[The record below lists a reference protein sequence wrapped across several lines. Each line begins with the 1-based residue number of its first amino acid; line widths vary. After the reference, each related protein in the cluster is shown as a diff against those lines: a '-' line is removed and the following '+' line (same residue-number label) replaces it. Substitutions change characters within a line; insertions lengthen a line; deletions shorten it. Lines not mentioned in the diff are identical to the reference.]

1 MTNIARDCRQQLL
14 EIFQA
19 ALAETNGRARVSE
32 YLHKHPLASPV
43 YLIAFGKAAGAM
55 ARGAHEVLGNRIR
68 DGLVVTKRGSSEL
81 LPWPVLEAGH
91 PMPDEASLKAGERLI
106 EFVKSI
112 PQDAQVL
119 VLLSGGASAL
129 VEALPSGLGL
139 AQLRE
144 LNRWLLGAGLDI
156 HAMNAIRK
164 RISLLKGG
172 RLAQLLY
179 PRKVLCLAI
188 SDVSG
193 DDPRSIGSGPLV
205 AEPEADIPPLSV
217 GAPEWLRTALQQAP
231 PLPRPNDAC
240 FRNVTFRIVARLDDA
255 RRAAAETAGKLGYEV
270 KVHAEFIEGDAVET
284 GARLAHE
291 LLESGAGVMHVW
303 GGETTVQLPPHPGR
317 GGRNQSLALSAALVL
332 RGHAGAWFLAA
343 GTDGTDGPTEDAGAL
358 VDGETV
364 ARGKIHG
371 LDTGTALAKADAGTL
386 LEASGDL
393 IHTGP
398 TGTNVM
404 DLILGIRT

>member
-19 ALAETNGRARVSE
+19 ALVETNGRARVSE
-32 YLHKHPLASPV
+32 YLHKHPLVSPV

-91 PMPDEASLKAGERLI
+91 PMPDAASLEAGERLI
-106 EFVKSI
+106 EFVKSV
-112 PQDAQVL
+112 PRDAQVL
-119 VLLSGGASAL
+119 TLLSGGASAL

-139 AQLRE
+139 TRLRE

-205 AEPEADIPPLSV
+205 AEPEADIPRYRLV
-217 GAPEWLRTALQQAP
+217 HRNGCAPRCSRRRLYRARTTPA
-231 PLPRPNDAC
+231 
-240 FRNVTFRIVARLDDA
+240 F
-255 RRAAAETAGKLGYEV
+255 ETSRFGSSPGS
-270 KVHAEFIEGDAVET
+270 T
-284 GARLAHE
+284 TPGARPRR
-291 LLESGAGVMHVW
+291 
-303 GGETTVQLPPHPGR
+303 QPG
-317 GGRNQSLALSAALVL
+317 SS
-332 RGHAGAWFLAA
+332 
-343 GTDGTDGPTEDAGAL
+343 
-358 VDGETV
+358 
-364 ARGKIHG
+364 
-371 LDTGTALAKADAGTL
+371 DTK
-386 LEASGDL
+386 
-393 IHTGP
+393 
-398 TGTNVM
+398 
-404 DLILGIRT
+404 

>member
-1 MTNIARDCRQQLL
+1 
-14 EIFQA
+14 
-19 ALAETNGRARVSE
+19 
-32 YLHKHPLASPV
+32 
-43 YLIAFGKAAGAM
+43 M
-55 ARGAHEVLGNRIR
+55 ARGAHETLGDRILG
-68 DGLVVTKRGSSEL
+68 GLVITKRGSSEP

-205 AEPEADIPPLSV
+205 AEPEVDTPQLSA
-217 GAPEWLRTALQQAP
+217 GAPEWLRTALQQTP
-231 PLPRPNDAC
+231 SLPRPSDAC
-240 FRNVTFRIVARLDDA
+240 FRSVEFQIIARLDDA
-255 RRAAAETAGKLGYEV
+255 KRAAAETAKKLGYKV
-270 KVHAEFIEGDAVET
+270 KAHAEFIEGDAVET
-284 GARLAHE
+284 GERLARE
-291 LLESGAGVMHVW
+291 LLESKPGVVQVW
-303 GGETTVQLPPHPGR
+303 GGETTVRLPSTPGR
-317 GGRNQSLALSAALVL
+317 GDAIRAWRFQRRWYWRAARTCGCFPPAPTAATGRPRTPARWWMAKPLRAVRYTDSTRVRRWRKPTPGRFSKPAA
-332 RGHAGAWFLAA
+332 
-343 GTDGTDGPTEDAGAL
+343 
-358 VDGETV
+358 
-364 ARGKIHG
+364 I
-371 LDTGTALAKADAGTL
+371 
-386 LEASGDL
+386 
-393 IHTGP
+393 
-398 TGTNVM
+398 
-404 DLILGIRT
+404 